1 MAFSTPKQGLSLA
14 NELIAEGCS
23 TFTFKEVEQRLG
35 KSKPATANLL
45 KRMEKAG
52 LIDRVRRGHYA
63 VRQLGVLGTPAAAED
78 IALSVGAAFIGL
90 PHRIAYRSALYE
102 HDLVVHPARTIH
114 VSTIRRVRAKTI
126 SGRWLKVIIEPVEK
140 LDIGRVRYGNSYVSD
155 LHRAILD
162 AADRPRLVGGVEVLA
177 EAVATAAPNLNP
189 DILIDYARRL
199 GYAAPLRR
207 LGSMADT
214 LTLDPLAGS
223 FGPIN
228 KITADLDL
236 EPGSDEP
243 VAWRDKRWRV
253 RWPRTVDELMAVVA
267 Q

>member
-1 MAFSTPKQGLSLA
+1 MALNTPKNGLSLA
-14 NELIAEGCS
+14 NELVAEGHS

-35 KSKPATANLL
+35 KSKPATANIL
-45 KRMEKAG
+45 KRMERAG

-78 IALSVGAAFIGL
+78 IALSVSAAFVGL

-102 HDLVVHPARTIH
+102 HDLVVHPARTIQ
-114 VSTIRRVRAKTI
+114 VSTTRRVRTKKI
-126 SGRWLKVIIEPVEK
+126 SGRWLKAVIEPLEK
-140 LDIGRVRYGNSYVSD
+140 LDVGRIRYGNSYVSD

-162 AADRPRLVGGVEVLA
+162 AADRPRLVGGAEVLA
-177 EAVATAAPNLNP
+177 EALAAAVSNLNP

-199 GYAAPLRR
+199 AYAAPLRR
-207 LGSMADT
+207 IGSITDAMT
-214 LTLDPLAGS
+214 LHPLAS
-223 FGPIN
+223 ALVPL
-228 KITADLDL
+228 KRITADLDL
-236 EPGSDEP
+236 DPGSDEP

-253 RWPRTVDELMAVVA
+253 RWPRTVDELQAVVA